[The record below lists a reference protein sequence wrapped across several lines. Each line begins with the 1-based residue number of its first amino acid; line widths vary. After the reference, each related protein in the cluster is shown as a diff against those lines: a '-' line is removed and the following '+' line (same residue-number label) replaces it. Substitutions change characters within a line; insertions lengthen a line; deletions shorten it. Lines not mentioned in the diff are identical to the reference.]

1 MTLKQPSIA
10 TLDVAPATLDVA
22 PSSTEPIN
30 LLGVYRSLLRI
41 VARLDDQ
48 EYTAGEV
55 HSRQTAGLQSDDPAD
70 PASVDGTSQG

>member
-1 MTLKQPSIA
+1 MTLKQPSI
-10 TLDVAPATLDVA
+10 ATLDVA

>member
-1 MTLKQPSIA
+1 MTLKQPAIQ
-10 TLDVAPATLDVA
+10 TLDTAPTSDVQ
-22 PSSTEPIN
+22 PIN

-55 HSRQTAGLQSDDPAD
+55 HSRQTAGYQPDDPAD
-70 PASVDGTSQG
+70 PASELGTSQG